1 MKTLILI
8 GLGFKKE
15 ELKMKKIKKILS
27 YLLVVSFASTILASC
42 DLGSDIV
49 KPSATDS
56 NYDEIFDV
64 DDKKTEVEDGQFNE
78 GVVLVKTKS
87 FDKSKLGSLSYTDY
101 SPLYKNS
108 EWYKIQLSSD
118 TKSHDALTYLSN
130 LRTFDKVS
138 LDYIMDSDGE
148 VVDVSSNP
156 YSVDQTYLET
166 QGIKEA
172 WNSEKNQGLNP
183 GGSSDVIVAVI
194 DTGVDYNHIDLR
206 DNIWVNTGEIPNNG
220 IDDDGNGYVDDY
232 YGWNCVGDN
241 NDPMDDNGHGTHVA
255 GIIAAENNDVGT
267 VGVAYNSKIMCIKA
281 GNSSGYFNN
290 SDIAEAIQYAYMN
303 GASVINMSFGGSNIS
318 LAVEDALENAYNQ
331 CVLVAAAGNSGLC
344 NNLNHKLIHSVG
356 VSYPGAL
363 PYVIGVMS
371 TNSSGT
377 MMSSFSNYDD
387 TPYNSVEYEVF
398 ACGEQIPSTWPNNK
412 IAKLSGTSMASPVV
426 AGIAALLRSKYTD
439 RDVYSNK
446 YIQSQIVNTG
456 KVTPYNPIIQSY
468 DLYHTLVDAT
478 NALDNIPEPNVYLYD
493 YYIFDNKEFS
503 NSNNE
508 DGVIEAGE
516 TIRLAVEL
524 INLGGVAT
532 DVNVTVDTIRHGD
545 SSITDPYFTIVN
557 DSIKL
562 SDIGTY
568 SVRDC
573 EKLYKDGVLVGTSLY
588 FEIQVSNS
596 CPNDYL
602 TDFNIHFTYR
612 NGLDKN
618 DTTLYTGSG
627 TATLSVSNG
636 YILPSNIS
644 VDTTYTADKLY
655 IIPNSVTIPEGVT
668 VNFEA
673 GCKIQFYA
681 ASESYYGSTGPYN
694 SPKIDVY
701 GTLNFNGTQDNKIE
715 MYPSE
720 RYSTYGYYI
729 CNREA
734 SKDNWGNTLLNNVN
748 CINLIPSINGLQGYN
763 ECKYGVQFF
772 SSELKQNNMDDG
784 ESFHIFKIGKDTLPP
799 TFCFSKIIDS
809 KVNFNSVGNDIY
821 CDFLQSSLVFSKTQ
835 GCVMAFNDASSNVF
849 YTSYRELK
857 HWSTSGN
864 NTISLKSAQNN
875 LFITLYDNNVKD
887 CYIIKFS
894 NKSEVENNEF
904 VNSYKSYGSSVIENY
919 IDSTGNPIVDLNG
932 KCSDYSLLYPFIK
945 DVQLL
950 DKDDQEISKVGI
962 EEFSMK
968 ITFSR
973 PMDTSYKPNVY
984 FGSRTPFADY
994 QITGDYISDTVWEG
1008 KYIVKAFI
1016 ENGTQSLRITNAY
1029 AKDEDG
1035 YLKELVDHASSFH
1048 FDIDTTAALS
1058 MNLQATSSEDG
1069 VNLAWMQDDYDTLMG
1084 YNVYRSEEKD
1094 GNYTKLNTS
1103 VIPSNENTFLDD
1115 NAEPGKTYWY
1125 TFTVVFS
1132 DMTESSPAG
1141 KISCTCLDTI
1151 APSIYHTPINQGYL
1165 NNNLVIACTASDNVA
1180 VSSVTLNYRTKG
1192 ETSWKK
1198 LAMAKQNDRYSATIF
1213 GSELSLD
1220 GLEYYIVASDGVN
1233 TISKGSEDDPYSVVI
1248 KDASSISKLGD
1259 VDGDGLITTKDA
1271 LMILKSINGDLL
1283 LTDDQF
1289 KRADLNTDGV
1299 LSTSEALRILQ
1310 YINGKVSTLAM

>member
-1 MKTLILI
+1 
-8 GLGFKKE
+8 
-15 ELKMKKIKKILS
+15 MKKIKKILS
-27 YLLVVSFASTILASC
+27 YFLVVSFASTILASC
-42 DLGSDIV
+42 DLGSDIN
-49 KPSATDS
+49 KPSSTDS
-56 NYDEIFDV
+56 NYDEILDV
-64 DDKKTEVEDGQFNE
+64 DDKKTQVEDGQFNE

-118 TKSHDALTYLSN
+118 TKSQDAFTYLN
-130 LRTFDKVS
+130 DLKTFDEVS
-138 LDYIMDSDGE
+138 LDFIMGSDGE

-156 YSVDQTYLET
+156 YSVEQTYLET

-331 CVLVAAAGNSGLC
+331 CVLVAAAGNDGLC
-344 NNLNHKLIHSVG
+344 NNLKHSLSHPVG
-356 VSYPGAL
+356 ISYPGAL

-371 TNSSGT
+371 TNSTGT

-387 TPYNSVEYEVF
+387 TPYNNVEYEVF

-412 IAKLSGTSMASPVV
+412 VASLSGTSMASPVIS
-426 AGIAALLRSKYTD
+426 GIAALLRSKYTD

-446 YIQSQIVNTG
+446 FIQSQIVNTG
-456 KVTPYNPIIQSY
+456 KVNPYNPIIQYY

-478 NALDNIPEPNVYLYD
+478 NALDNIPSPNVYLYD
-493 YYIFDNKEFS
+493 YYIFDKKEFS

-532 DVNVTVDTIRHGD
+532 DVNVTIDTYRNGD

-557 DSIKL
+557 DSITM

-568 SVRDC
+568 SVRNC
-573 EKLYKDGVLVGTSLY
+573 EKLYKDGVLIGTSLY

-602 TDFNIHFTYR
+602 ANFNIHFTYR

-618 DTTLYTGSG
+618 DTTLYTGDG
-627 TATLSVSNG
+627 TATLSISNG
-636 YILPSNIS
+636 YILPSVIN

-655 IIPNSVTIPEGVT
+655 IIPNSVTIPTGVT

-694 SPKIDVY
+694 SPEIDAY

-720 RYSTYGYYI
+720 LYSTYGYYI
-729 CNREA
+729 CNLQV
-734 SKDNWGNTLLNNVN
+734 SDGNWGNSVLNNVN
-748 CINLIPSINGLQGYN
+748 SINLLTNNYTSGLDCYYCTELNKCNYSFQTENYELKNFENGKSTYIVNYFRLKKVSNSNFNVLPWGISFDIYDFEN
-763 ECKYGVQFF
+763 NNFSCLNDANTILIKNICFGNVFLTKRYSF
-772 SSELKQNNMDDG
+772 SS
-784 ESFHIFKIGKDTLPP
+784 SFKF
-799 TFCFSKIIDS
+799 
-809 KVNFNSVGNDIY
+809 
-821 CDFLQSSLVFSKTQ
+821 
-835 GCVMAFNDASSNVF
+835 
-849 YTSYRELK
+849 
-857 HWSTSGN
+857 
-864 NTISLKSAQNN
+864 LKSVKNN
-875 LFITLYDNNVKD
+875 IFMTL
-887 CYIIKFS
+887 S
-894 NKSEVENNEF
+894 ENNSSDCIKLIFNTNEDISDNEF
-904 VNSYKSYGSSVIENY
+904 INSYKTYGSSVIENY
-919 IDSTGNPIVDLNG
+919 IDSSGNPIVDLNG

-945 DVQLL
+945 DVELL
-950 DKDDQEISKVGI
+950 DKDDKEISKVGI

-973 PMDTSYKPNVY
+973 PMDTSHKPNVY
-984 FGSRTPFADY
+984 FGSRTPYADY

-1008 KYIVKAFI
+1008 KYTVKAFI

-1058 MNLQATSSEDG
+1058 MNLQATATEEG
-1069 VNLAWMQDDYDTLMG
+1069 VNLTWMQDDYDTLMG

-1103 VIPSNENTFLDD
+1103 VIPSDENTFLDD

-1132 DMTESSPAG
+1132 DMSESSPAG

-1151 APSIYHTPINQGYL
+1151 APSIYHTPVNQGYL
-1165 NNNLVIACTASDNVA
+1165 NNNLVISCTASDNVA
-1180 VSSVTLNYRTKG
+1180 VSSVTLKYRTKG
-1192 ETSWKK
+1192 ESTWNK
-1198 LAMAKQNDRYSATIF
+1198 LSMVKQNDKYSATIF

-1220 GLEYYIVASDGVN
+1220 GLEYYIVASDGIN
-1233 TISKGSEDDPYSVVI
+1233 SISKGSEDNPYSVVI

-1259 VDGDGLITTKDA
+1259 VDGDGLVTTKDA
-1271 LMILKSINGDLL
+1271 LMIVKSINGDLL

-1289 KRADLNTDGV
+1289 KRADLNSDGV